1 MWLML
6 ISVHMHTCTCSY
18 IMDIT
23 VCTHIHMYTTLS
35 LPLYPG
41 WVREYSLMYT
51 VYLIIRSHSPPIHT
65 CTHAHIHTE
74 AAEKAENLFQGVL
87 KCKTRADATRNALM
101 VLQRYRF
108 LFNLPRS
115 IEKNITNV

>member
-1 MWLML
+1 
-6 ISVHMHTCTCSY
+6 
-18 IMDIT
+18 
-23 VCTHIHMYTTLS
+23 
-35 LPLYPG
+35 
-41 WVREYSLMYT
+41 MYT
-51 VYLIIRSHSPPIHT
+51 VYLIIRSHSPPSTHPHIHT
-65 CTHAHIHTE
+65 HMHTSTHAHIHTE